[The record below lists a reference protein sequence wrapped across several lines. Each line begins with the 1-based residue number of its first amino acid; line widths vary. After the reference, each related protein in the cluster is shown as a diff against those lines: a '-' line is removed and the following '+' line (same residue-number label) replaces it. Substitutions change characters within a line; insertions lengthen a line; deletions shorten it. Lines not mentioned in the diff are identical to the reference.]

1 MNKTVEFY
9 YDYSSP
15 NVYIAYTQLPQIA
28 ERTGAE
34 IIWKPALLGGIFN
47 EIGNRPPNVIPSLAR
62 WMWQDLMRFA
72 DYYEVPLKLNSQ
84 FPMRSVTSMRGAL
97 VAIREGVR
105 PQYDDIMFRAHW
117 VDDVDLNNPAEFA
130 RVLDEGGLDS
140 AVILQGTQDTAIKQ
154 ELITRT
160 AEAVERGLF
169 GMPTFFIGD
178 EMHFGKDR
186 LEWVER
192 TLARDN

>member
-1 MNKTVEFY
+1 MSKTVEFY

-15 NVYIAYTQLPQIA
+15 NVYIAYTQLPHIA
-28 ERTGAE
+28 ARTGAE

-72 DYYEVPLKLNSQ
+72 AYYDVPIKLNSQ
-84 FPMRSVTSMRGAL
+84 FPMRSVTQMRGTL

-117 VDDVDLNNPAEFA
+117 VDDVDLNNPEEFA
-130 RVLDEGGLDS
+130 RVLTEGGLDA

-154 ELITRT
+154 ELIART

-169 GMPTFFIGD
+169 GMPTFFVGD

-192 TLARDN
+192 ALETNS